1 MTGQLPEH
9 RLIVGMECHI
19 QLKTA
24 TKCYCSCATS
34 FGAPPNTNVCPT
46 CLGLPGAMPVL
57 SRGALDQAIRG
68 GLGLGCKIAAFTKWD
83 RKNYF
88 YPDLPKG
95 YQITQYDKPLCV
107 DGSLVIDGENGPTTV
122 RIQRA
127 HLEEDTGKTTHQPD
141 GSALVDFN
149 RCGTPLL
156 EVVTHPDIHSAA
168 DASAYLDE
176 LKRIMQYLG
185 VSDCDMEKAQLR
197 CEPNVNVEVKT
208 GGEWVPTRIVE
219 LKNLNSFAAV
229 RNAVEYEVGRQIREL
244 LAGGPRGPRP
254 KSTRGWDDAR
264 RETYLQREK
273 EEAADYRYFP
283 EPDLP
288 PVTIAA
294 KRADEI
300 KNDKVN
306 KFPEL
311 PRARRERYVSKL
323 GLSPADAL
331 VLSSTRA
338 LGDWYETVAKAAN
351 DPKLAANWTMTY
363 VLRDGLEKFPLSAA
377 AFGSFLKAVSKN
389 EIPREAAK
397 SVVFPEMLAT
407 GRGWQEIAK
416 EKGLDAAKAVDVDAV
431 CAAVIAERPDIVDK
445 LRGGKMGV
453 KAVLIGE
460 VMKRTKGAVDAKR
473 VNEVLDRL
481 LALPGA

>member
-1 MTGQLPEH
+1 MTDRLPEH

-19 QLKTA
+19 QLKTD
-24 TKCYCSCATS
+24 TKCYCACATS
-34 FGAPPNTNVCPT
+34 FGAEPNTNVCPT
-46 CLGLPGAMPVL
+46 CLGLPGALPVL
-57 SRGALDQAIRG
+57 SRGALDQGIRG
-68 GLGLGCKIAAFTKWD
+68 GLGLGCTIAAFTKWD

-88 YPDLPKG
+88 YPDLSKG
-95 YQITQYDKPLCV
+95 YQITQYDKPLCL
-107 DGSLVIDGENGPTTV
+107 DGTLLIDGENGPTTV

-127 HLEEDTGKTTHQPD
+127 HLEEDTGKTTHQSD
-141 GSALVDFN
+141 GSALIDYN

-168 DASAYLDE
+168 DASAYLEE

-197 CEPNVNVEVKT
+197 CEPNVNVEVKV
-208 GGEWVPTRIVE
+208 GDDWVPTRIVE

-229 RNAVEYEVGRQIREL
+229 RNSIEYEVERQIREL

-294 KRADEI
+294 ARAVEM
-300 KNDKVN
+300 KKTM
-306 KFPEL
+306 PEL

-323 GLSPADAL
+323 ELSPADAL

-338 LGDWYETVAKAAN
+338 LGDWFETVAKASGDA
-351 DPKLAANWTMTY
+351 KLAANWTMTY
-363 VLRDGLEKFPLSAA
+363 VLRDGLEKFPLAPG
-377 AFGSFLKAVSKN
+377 AFGAFLKAVSKG

-397 SVVFPEMLAT
+397 SIVLPEMLAT
-407 GRGWQEIAK
+407 GRGWQEIVK
-416 EKGLDAAKAVDVDAV
+416 EKGLEAASASSLDDVIQKV
-431 CAAVIAERPDIVDK
+431 LAANPEIVKKYKEGK
-445 LRGGKMGV
+445 LGV
-453 KAVLIGE
+453 LGVLVGA
-460 VMKRTKGAVDAKR
+460 VMKDTRGTADAKT
-473 VNEVLDRL
+473 VKEMLEA
-481 LALPGA
+481 ALK